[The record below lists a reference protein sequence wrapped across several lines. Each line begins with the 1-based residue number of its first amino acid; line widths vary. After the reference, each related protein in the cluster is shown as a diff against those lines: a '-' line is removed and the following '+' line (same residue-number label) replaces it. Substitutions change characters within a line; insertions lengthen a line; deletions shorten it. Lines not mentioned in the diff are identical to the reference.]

1 MLNSVPSVQ
10 FLLSLSVYQSRMETW
25 RWKGHPMPSELP
37 AKRLLLIPSSLGSA
51 GLEVLVPEEGVSA
64 QEAQEKSH

>member
-1 MLNSVPSVQ
+1 
-10 FLLSLSVYQSRMETW
+10 
-25 RWKGHPMPSELP
+25 MPSELP

-51 GLEVLVPEEGVSA
+51 GLEVLVPGEGGSA